1 MGLDGGGLREGS
13 SEVATREH
21 GHMDF
26 ELNDE
31 QRMTQEMVR
40 EFAEKEIMPLAAK
53 WDEQCEFPWD
63 VVHKLGELNLLGTI
77 FPQAYGGAGMDY
89 VTYALV
95 VEELS
100 RADGSV
106 GIIVASH
113 TSLCANHIYIA
124 GTEEQRRKYLGPLA
138 RGEKLGAWGLTEPN
152 AGSDASGT
160 QTTAVLD
167 GDAWVLNGS
176 KIFITQ
182 GSVAGIYVIMAATD
196 KAKKQ
201 HGISA
206 FIVERGTP
214 GLSAIPMKRKLGV
227 RASDTAQLTLDDVR
241 IPKASL
247 LGHLDEGFIDTLQVL
262 DGGRISI
269 AAMALGIG
277 HGAYEEGLK
286 YAKQREQFGQPI
298 ANFQAIQW
306 KLADM
311 ATELDAAR
319 LLILRAAWM
328 KDRGLRV
335 TKESAMAKLY
345 ASEAATRACNQALQI
360 HGGYGY
366 MQDYPIERYLRDA
379 KICEIGEGT
388 SEIQRL
394 LIARQLLRG

>member
-1 MGLDGGGLREGS
+1 
-13 SEVATREH
+13 
-21 GHMDF
+21 MDF
-26 ELNDE
+26 QLTDE
-31 QRMTQEMVR
+31 QRMMQQMVK
-40 EFAEKEIMPLAAK
+40 EFAENEIIPSAAR
-53 WDEQCEFPWD
+53 WDESCEFPWET
-63 VVHKLGELNLLGTI
+63 VRKLAELNLLGVV
-77 FPQAYGGAGMDY
+77 FPPSYGGAGLDY
-89 VTYALV
+89 VTYALII
-95 VEELS
+95 EELA
-100 RADGSV
+100 RADGSI

-113 TSLCANHIYIA
+113 TSLCANHIYSA
-124 GTEEQRRKYLGPLA
+124 GTEEQRQRYLVPLA
-138 RGEKLGAWGLTEPN
+138 KGEKLGAWGLTEPN
-152 AGSDASGT
+152 AGSDASGI

-182 GSVAGIYVIMAATD
+182 GSVADIYVIMAATD

-214 GLSAIPMKRKLGV
+214 GLSATPMKNKFGV
-227 RASDTAQLTLDDVR
+227 RASDTAQLTLDHVR
-241 IPKASL
+241 LSKDNL
-247 LGHLDEGFIDTLQVL
+247 LGRLNDGFVDTLQIL

-277 HGAYEEGLK
+277 RAAYEAGLQ
-286 YAKQREQFGQPI
+286 YAQQREQFGQPI

-319 LLILRAAWM
+319 LLIWRAAWL
-328 KDRGLRV
+328 KDQGRRV

-366 MQDYPIERYLRDA
+366 MKDYPVERYLRDA

-394 LIARQLLRG
+394 IIARQLLRSV

>member
-1 MGLDGGGLREGS
+1 
-13 SEVATREH
+13 
-21 GHMDF
+21 MDF
-26 ELNDE
+26 QLNDL
-31 QRMTQEMVR
+31 QRMTQHMIR
-40 EFAEKEIMPLAAK
+40 EFAAQEIMPYAAK
-53 WDEQCEFPWD
+53 WDEDCEFPRQ
-63 VVHKLGELNLLGTI
+63 VIRKLADLDLLGVI
-77 FPQAYGGAGMDY
+77 FPQTYGGAGLDY

-100 RADGSV
+100 RADGSI

-113 TSLCANHIYIA
+113 TSLCANHIYSA
-124 GTEEQRRKYLGPLA
+124 GTEEQRQRYLVPLA
-138 RGEKLGAWGLTEPN
+138 TGEKLGAWGLTEPN
-152 AGSDASGT
+152 AGSDASGM
-160 QTTAVLD
+160 QTVAVQD
-167 GDAWVLNGS
+167 GDDWVLNGA

-182 GSVAGIYVIMAATD
+182 GSVADIYVIMAVTD
-196 KAKKQ
+196 QGKKQ

-214 GLSAIPMKRKLGV
+214 GLSAMPMKNKLGV
-227 RASDTAQLTLDDVR
+227 RASDTAQLTLDGVR
-241 IPKASL
+241 LPQGNL
-247 LGHLDEGFIDTLQVL
+247 LGPLHQGFMDTLQVL

-277 HGAYEEGLK
+277 RGAFEEGLN
-286 YAKQREQFGQPI
+286 YAQQRQQFGQPL
-298 ANFQAIQW
+298 AHFQAIQW

-319 LLILRAAWM
+319 LLIWRAAWM
-328 KDRGLRV
+328 KDQGQRM

-366 MQDYPIERYLRDA
+366 MKDYPVERYLRDA

-394 LIARQLLRG
+394 IIARRLLSGQRVGS

>member
-1 MGLDGGGLREGS
+1 
-13 SEVATREH
+13 
-21 GHMDF
+21 MDF
-26 ELNDE
+26 RLTEA
-31 QRMTQEMVR
+31 QRMTQQLAR
-40 EFAEKEIMPLAAK
+40 DFAAKEIAPYAAE
-53 WDEQCEFPWD
+53 WDETCTFPWEA
-63 VVHKLGELNLLGTI
+63 VRKLADLNLLGII
-77 FPQAYGGAGMDY
+77 FPEADGGAGLDY
-89 VTYALV
+89 LSYALV
-95 VEELS
+95 LEELS
-100 RADGSV
+100 RIDGSI

-113 TSLCANHIYIA
+113 TSLCANHIYTA
-124 GTEEQRRKYLGPLA
+124 GSEAQRHRYLTPLA

-160 QTTAVLD
+160 QTTAVMD
-167 GDAWVLNGS
+167 GDEWVLNGS

-182 GSVAGIYVIMAATD
+182 GSVADIYVIMAATE
-196 KAKKQ
+196 KSQKQ

-206 FIVERGTP
+206 FILERGSP
-214 GLSAIPMKRKLGV
+214 GLSAIPMKNKLGV
-227 RASDTAQLTLDDVR
+227 RASDTAQLALDHVR
-241 IPKASL
+241 VPKENL
-247 LGHLDEGFIDTLQVL
+247 LGRINEGFIDTLTIL

-277 HGAYEEGLK
+277 RGAYEEALK
-286 YAKQREQFGQPI
+286 YAQQREQFGQPI
-298 ANFQAIQW
+298 AHFQAIQS

-328 KDRGLRV
+328 KDQGLRV
-335 TKESAMAKLY
+335 TKESAMAKVY

-366 MQDYPIERYLRDA
+366 MKDYPVERYLRDA

-394 LIARQLLRG
+394 IIARQLLDR

>member
-1 MGLDGGGLREGS
+1 
-13 SEVATREH
+13 V
-21 GHMDF
+21 DF
-26 ELNDE
+26 GLNDE
-31 QRMTQEMVR
+31 QRMTQQMVR
-40 EFAEKEIMPLAAK
+40 EFAEKEIAPFAAK
-53 WDEQCEFPWD
+53 WDEAAEFPWE
-63 VVHKLGELNLLGTI
+63 VVRKLATLNLLGTV
-77 FPQAYGGAGMDY
+77 FPQTYGGAGLDY

-95 VEELS
+95 VEELA
-100 RADGSV
+100 RVDGSI

-124 GTEEQRRKYLGPLA
+124 GSEEQRQTYLTPLA

-182 GSVAGIYVIMAATD
+182 GSVADIYVIMAATD

-214 GLSAIPMKRKLGV
+214 GLSAIPMKHKLGV
-227 RASDTAQLTLDDVR
+227 RASDTAQVILDNVR
-241 IPKASL
+241 IPAANL
-247 LGHLDEGFIDTLQVL
+247 LGHLNAGFIDTLQIL

-277 HGAYEEGLK
+277 RGAYEEGLK
-286 YAKQREQFGQPI
+286 YSKQREQFGQPI
-298 ANFQAIQW
+298 AHFQAIQW

-328 KDRGLRV
+328 KDHGLRV

-345 ASEAATRACNQALQI
+345 ASEAASRACNQALQI

-366 MQDYPIERYLRDA
+366 MQDYPVERYLRDA

-394 LIARQLLRG
+394 IIARQLLSG

>member
-1 MGLDGGGLREGS
+1 
-13 SEVATREH
+13 V
-21 GHMDF
+21 
-26 ELNDE
+26 
-31 QRMTQEMVR
+31 VR
-40 EFAEKEIMPLAAK
+40 
-53 WDEQCEFPWD
+53 
-63 VVHKLGELNLLGTI
+63 KLGHLNLLGTI
-77 FPQAYGGAGMDY
+77 FPQSYGGAGLDY

-100 RADGSV
+100 RGDGSI

-113 TSLCANHIYIA
+113 TSLCANHIYTA
-124 GTEEQRRKYLGPLA
+124 GTEEQRQKYLGPLA
-138 RGEKLGAWGLTEPN
+138 KGEKLGAWGLTEPN

-160 QTTAVLD
+160 QTTAVRD
-167 GDAWVLNGS
+167 GDSWVLNGS

-182 GSVAGIYVIMAATD
+182 GSVADIYVIMAATER
-196 KAKKQ
+196 AKKQ

-214 GLSAIPMKRKLGV
+214 GLSAIPMKHKFGV
-227 RASDTAQLTLDDVR
+227 RASDTAQLTLDNVR
-241 IPKASL
+241 IPHENL
-247 LGHLDEGFIDTLQVL
+247 LGRLHEGFIDTLKIL

-277 HGAYEEGLK
+277 RGAYEEGLK
-286 YAKQREQFGQPI
+286 YAQQREQFGQPI

-328 KDRGLRV
+328 TDRGLRV

-345 ASEAATRACNQALQI
+345 ASEAATRACNQAMQI

-366 MQDYPIERYLRDA
+366 MKDYPVERYLRDA

-394 LIARQLLRG
+394 IIARQLLHGRT

>member
-1 MGLDGGGLREGS
+1 
-13 SEVATREH
+13 
-21 GHMDF
+21 MDF
-26 ELNDE
+26 HLTDE
-31 QRMTQEMVR
+31 QVMTQQLVR
-40 EFAEKEIMPLAAK
+40 DFAEKEITPFAPR
-53 WDEQCEFPWD
+53 WDESCEFPWE
-63 VVHKLGELNLLGTI
+63 VVRKLATLNLLGTV
-77 FPQAYGGAGMDY
+77 FPQQYGGAGLDY
-89 VTYALV
+89 VTYALI
-95 VEELS
+95 VEELA

-113 TSLCANHIYIA
+113 TSLCANHIYTA
-124 GTEEQRRKYLGPLA
+124 GTEAQRQRFLTSLA

-167 GDAWVLNGS
+167 GDTWVLNGA

-182 GSVAGIYVIMAATD
+182 GSVADIYVIMAATD
-196 KAKKQ
+196 KTNKQ

-214 GLSAIPMKRKLGV
+214 GLSALPMKNKLGV
-227 RASDTAQLTLDDVR
+227 RASDTAQLTLEDVR
-241 IPKASL
+241 LPKENL
-247 LGHLDEGFIDTLQVL
+247 LGRLHNGFLDTLHIL

-277 HGAYEEGLK
+277 RGAYEEALK
-286 YAKQREQFGQPI
+286 YAQQREQFGQPI

-328 KDRGLRV
+328 KDQDRQV

-366 MQDYPIERYLRDA
+366 MKDYPVERYLRDA

-394 LIARQLLRG
+394 IIARQLLRRDT

>member
-1 MGLDGGGLREGS
+1 VFPWE
-13 SEVATREH
+13 A
-21 GHMDF
+21 
-26 ELNDE
+26 
-31 QRMTQEMVR
+31 VR
-40 EFAEKEIMPLAAK
+40 KLAA
-53 WDEQCEFPWD
+53 
-63 VVHKLGELNLLGTI
+63 LNLLGII
-77 FPQAYGGAGMDY
+77 FPQADGGAGLDY
-89 VTYALV
+89 MSYVLAI
-95 VEELS
+95 EELS
-100 RADGSV
+100 RIDGSI

-113 TSLCANHIYIA
+113 TSLCANHIYSVGSEA
-124 GTEEQRRKYLGPLA
+124 QRRRYLTPLA

-167 GDAWVLNGS
+167 GDEWALNGS

-182 GSVAGIYVIMAATD
+182 GSVADIYVIMAATE
-196 KAKKQ
+196 KSQKQ

-214 GLSAIPMKRKLGV
+214 GLSAIPMKNKFGV
-227 RASDTAQLTLDDVR
+227 RASDTAQITLDDVR
-241 IPKASL
+241 IPKENL
-247 LGHLDEGFIDTLQVL
+247 LGRVNEGFIDTLTIL
-262 DGGRISI
+262 DGGRLSI

-277 HGAYEEGLK
+277 RGAYEEALK
-286 YAKQREQFGQPI
+286 YAQQREQFGQPI
-298 ANFQAIQW
+298 AHFQAIQW

-328 KDRGLRV
+328 KDQGLRV
-335 TKESAMAKLY
+335 TKESAMAKMY

-366 MQDYPIERYLRDA
+366 MKDYPVERYLRDA

-394 LIARQLLRG
+394 IIARQLLKR

>member
-1 MGLDGGGLREGS
+1 
-13 SEVATREH
+13 
-21 GHMDF
+21 MDF
-26 ELNDE
+26 QVTDE
-31 QRMTQEMVR
+31 QRMAQQLAR
-40 EFAEKEIMPLAAK
+40 EFAAKEIAPYAAQ
-53 WDEQCEFPWD
+53 WDESCEFPWET
-63 VVHKLGELNLLGTI
+63 VRKLADLNLLGTV
-77 FPQAYGGAGMDY
+77 FPQAYGGAGLDY
-89 VTYALV
+89 VSYALV

-100 RADGSV
+100 RVDGSI

-113 TSLCANHIYIA
+113 TSLCSNHIYIA
-124 GTEEQRRKYLGPLA
+124 GTPAQQSRFLTLLA

-160 QTTAVLD
+160 QTSAILD
-167 GDAWVLNGS
+167 GDEWVLNGS

-182 GSVAGIYVIMAATD
+182 GSVADIYVLMAATD
-196 KAKKQ
+196 RTKQQ

-214 GLSAIPMKRKLGV
+214 GLSAIPMKNKFGV
-227 RASDTAQLTLDDVR
+227 RASDTAQLTLDSVR
-241 IPKASL
+241 IPKENL
-247 LGHLDEGFIDTLQVL
+247 LGQLNHGFIDTLKIL
-262 DGGRISI
+262 DGGRIGI

-277 HGAYEEGLK
+277 RGAYEEALK
-286 YAKQREQFGQPI
+286 YAQQRQQFGQPI
-298 ANFQAIQW
+298 AQFQAIQW

-319 LLILRAAWM
+319 LLVLRAAWL
-328 KDRGLRV
+328 KDQGMSV
-335 TKESAMAKLY
+335 TKEAAMAKLY

-366 MQDYPIERYLRDA
+366 MKDYPVERYLRDA

-394 LIARQLLRG
+394 VIARQLMNR

>member
-1 MGLDGGGLREGS
+1 
-13 SEVATREH
+13 
-21 GHMDF
+21 MDF
-26 ELNDE
+26 HLTDE
-31 QRMTQEMVR
+31 QVMTQQLVR
-40 EFAEKEIMPLAAK
+40 DFAEKEITPFAPR
-53 WDEQCEFPWD
+53 WDESCEFPWE
-63 VVHKLGELNLLGTI
+63 VVRKLATLNLLGTV
-77 FPQAYGGAGMDY
+77 FPQQYGGAGLDY
-89 VTYALV
+89 VTYALI
-95 VEELS
+95 VEELA

-113 TSLCANHIYIA
+113 TSLCANHIYTA
-124 GTEEQRRKYLGPLA
+124 GTEAQRQRFLTSLA

-167 GDAWVLNGS
+167 GDTWVLNGA

-182 GSVAGIYVIMAATD
+182 GSVADIYVIMAATD
-196 KAKKQ
+196 KTNKQ

-214 GLSAIPMKRKLGV
+214 GLSALPMKNKLGV
-227 RASDTAQLTLDDVR
+227 RASDTAQLTLADVR
-241 IPKASL
+241 LPKENL
-247 LGHLDEGFIDTLQVL
+247 LGRLHNGFLDTLHIL

-277 HGAYEEGLK
+277 RGAYEEALK
-286 YAKQREQFGQPI
+286 YAQQREQFGQPI

-328 KDRGLRV
+328 KDQDRQV

-366 MQDYPIERYLRDA
+366 MKDYPVERYLRDA

-394 LIARQLLRG
+394 IIARQLLRRDT

>member
-1 MGLDGGGLREGS
+1 
-13 SEVATREH
+13 
-21 GHMDF
+21 MDF
-26 ELNDE
+26 RLTEA
-31 QRMTQEMVR
+31 QRMAQQLAR
-40 EFAEKEIMPLAAK
+40 DFAAKEIAPYAAQ
-53 WDEQCEFPWD
+53 WDETCTFPWE
-63 VVHKLGELNLLGTI
+63 VVHKLADLNLLGII
-77 FPQAYGGAGMDY
+77 FPQADGGAGLDY
-89 VTYALV
+89 LSYALV
-95 VEELS
+95 LEELS
-100 RADGSV
+100 RIDGSI

-113 TSLCANHIYIA
+113 TSLCANHIYSMGSA
-124 GTEEQRRKYLGPLA
+124 AQRRRYLAPLA

-182 GSVAGIYVIMAATD
+182 GSVADIYVIMAATD
-196 KAKKQ
+196 ISRKQ

-206 FIVERGTP
+206 FVIERGSP
-214 GLSAIPMKRKLGV
+214 GLSAIPMKNKFGV
-227 RASDTAQLTLDDVR
+227 RASDTAQITLDNVR
-241 IPKASL
+241 VPKENL
-247 LGHLDEGFIDTLQVL
+247 LGRLHEGFIDALAIL

-277 HGAYEEGLK
+277 RGAYEEALR
-286 YAKQREQFGQPI
+286 YAQQRQQFGHPI
-298 ANFQAIQW
+298 AHFQAIQA

-328 KDRGLRV
+328 KDQGLAV

-366 MQDYPIERYLRDA
+366 MKDYPVERYLRDA

-394 LIARQLLRG
+394 IIARQLLKR

>member
-1 MGLDGGGLREGS
+1 
-13 SEVATREH
+13 
-21 GHMDF
+21 MDF
-26 ELNDE
+26 QLTDE
-31 QRMTQEMVR
+31 QRMTQQLAR
-40 EFAEKEIMPLAAK
+40 EFAEREIAPYAAR
-53 WDEQCEFPWD
+53 WDESCEFPWQ
-63 VVHKLGELNLLGTI
+63 VVRQLGDLNLLGSI
-77 FPQAYGGAGMDY
+77 FPQAYGGAALDY
-89 VTYALV
+89 VSYALV
-95 VEELS
+95 IEELS
-100 RADGSV
+100 RVDGSI

-113 TSLCANHIYIA
+113 TSLCSNHIYSV
-124 GTEEQRRKYLGPLA
+124 GTEEQRRRFLTPLA

-167 GDAWVLNGS
+167 GDEWVLNGS

-182 GSVAGIYVIMAATD
+182 GSVADVYVIMASTD
-196 KAKKQ
+196 KARKQ

-206 FIVERGTP
+206 FIVERDTS
-214 GLSAIPMKRKLGV
+214 GLTAIPMKNKFGV
-227 RASDTAQLTLDDVR
+227 RASDTAQLTLDSVR
-241 IPKASL
+241 IPKDNL
-247 LGHLDEGFIDTLQVL
+247 LGRVNEGFIDTLKIL

-277 HGAYEEGLK
+277 RGAYEEALH
-286 YAKQREQFGQPI
+286 YAQRREQFGQAI
-298 ANFQAIQW
+298 AHLQAIQW

-319 LLILRAAWM
+319 LLILRAAWL
-328 KDRGLRV
+328 KDQGQRV

-366 MQDYPIERYLRDA
+366 MKDYPVERYLRDA

-394 LIARQLLRG
+394 IIARQVLDR

>member
-1 MGLDGGGLREGS
+1 
-13 SEVATREH
+13 
-21 GHMDF
+21 MDF
-26 ELNDE
+26 QLTDE
-31 QRMTQEMVR
+31 QRMTQQLAR
-40 EFAEKEIMPLAAK
+40 EFAGKEIAPYAAQ
-53 WDEQCEFPWD
+53 WDESCEFPWEAIR
-63 VVHKLGELNLLGTI
+63 KLADLNLLGTI
-77 FPQAYGGAGMDY
+77 FPQAYGGAGLDY
-89 VTYALV
+89 VSYALV

-100 RADGSV
+100 RVDGSI

-113 TSLCANHIYIA
+113 TSLCSNHIYTA
-124 GTEEQRRKYLGPLA
+124 GTPAQQARFLSPLA

-160 QTTAVLD
+160 HTSAVLD
-167 GDAWVLNGS
+167 GDEWVLNGA

-182 GSVAGIYVIMAATD
+182 GSVADVYVLMAATD
-196 KAKKQ
+196 KSKKQ

-214 GLSAIPMKRKLGV
+214 GLSAVPMKNKFGV
-227 RASDTAQLTLDDVR
+227 RASDTAQLTLDNVR
-241 IPKASL
+241 ISKENL
-247 LGHLDEGFIDTLQVL
+247 LGQLNQGFIDTLNIL

-277 HGAYEEGLK
+277 RGAYEEALK
-286 YAKQREQFGQPI
+286 YAQQREQFGQPI
-298 ANFQAIQW
+298 AQFQAIQW

-319 LLILRAAWM
+319 LLILRAAWL
-328 KDRGLRV
+328 KDQGMRV

-366 MQDYPIERYLRDA
+366 MKDYPVERYLRDA

-394 LIARQLLRG
+394 IISRQLLSR

>member
-1 MGLDGGGLREGS
+1 
-13 SEVATREH
+13 
-21 GHMDF
+21 MDF
-26 ELNDE
+26 ELTDE
-31 QRMTQEMVR
+31 QQLTQQMVR
-40 EFAEKEIMPLAAK
+40 EFAEKEIAPWAAR

-63 VVHKLGELNLLGTI
+63 AVHKLGELNLLGTI
-77 FPQAYGGAGMDY
+77 FPQIYGGAGMDY
-89 VTYALV
+89 VTYAFI

-100 RADGSV
+100 RVDGSI

-113 TSLCANHIYIA
+113 TSLCANHIYTA
-124 GTEEQRRKYLGPLA
+124 GSEAQRQTYLIPLA
-138 RGEKLGAWGLTEPN
+138 KGEKLGAWGLTEPN

-160 QTTAVLD
+160 QTTAVQD

-182 GSVAGIYVIMAATD
+182 GSVADTYVIMAATD
-196 KAKKQ
+196 KSKKQ

-206 FIVERGTP
+206 FIIERGTA
-214 GLSAIPMKRKLGV
+214 GLSAIPMKHKLGV
-227 RASDTAQLTLDDVR
+227 RASDTAQLTLENVR
-241 IPKASL
+241 IPRENL
-247 LGHLDEGFIDTLQVL
+247 LGQLNEGFVDTLKIL

-269 AAMALGIG
+269 GAMALGIG
-277 HGAYEEGLK
+277 RGAYEEGLR
-286 YAKQREQFGQPI
+286 YSKQREQFGQPI
-298 ANFQAIQW
+298 SNFQAIQW

-319 LLILRAAWM
+319 LLLLRAAWM
-328 KDRGLRV
+328 KDRGLAV

-366 MQDYPIERYLRDA
+366 MNDYPVERYLRDA

-394 LIARQLLRG
+394 IIARQLLRG

>member
-1 MGLDGGGLREGS
+1 MNFQL
-13 SEVATREH
+13 T
-21 GHMDF
+21 
-26 ELNDE
+26 DE
-31 QRMTQEMVR
+31 QRMMQQMVK
-40 EFAEKEIMPLAAK
+40 EFAENEIIPSAAR
-53 WDEQCEFPWD
+53 WDESCEFPWET
-63 VVHKLGELNLLGTI
+63 VRKLAELNLLGVV
-77 FPQAYGGAGMDY
+77 FPPSYGGAGLDY
-89 VTYALV
+89 VTYALII
-95 VEELS
+95 EELA
-100 RADGSV
+100 RADGSI

-113 TSLCANHIYIA
+113 TSLCANHIYSA
-124 GTEEQRRKYLGPLA
+124 GTEEQRQRYLVPLA
-138 RGEKLGAWGLTEPN
+138 KGEKLGAWGLTEPN
-152 AGSDASGT
+152 AGSDASGI

-182 GSVAGIYVIMAATD
+182 GSVADIYVIMAATD

-214 GLSAIPMKRKLGV
+214 GLSATPMKNKLGV
-227 RASDTAQLTLDDVR
+227 RASDTAQLTLDHVR
-241 IPKASL
+241 LPKDNL
-247 LGHLDEGFIDTLQVL
+247 LGRLNEGFVDTLQIL

-277 HGAYEEGLK
+277 RAAYEAGLQ
-286 YAKQREQFGQPI
+286 YAQQREQFGQPI

-319 LLILRAAWM
+319 LLIWRAAWL
-328 KDRGLRV
+328 KDQGRRV

-366 MQDYPIERYLRDA
+366 MKDYPVERYLRDA

-394 LIARQLLRG
+394 IIARQLLRSV

>member
-1 MGLDGGGLREGS
+1 MGRGEMEKES
-13 SEVATREH
+13 AA
-21 GHMDF
+21 MDF
-26 ELNDE
+26 QLTDE
-31 QRMTQEMVR
+31 QRMTQQMVR
-40 EFAEKEIMPLAAK
+40 EFAEKEIAPYAAQ
-53 WDEQCEFPWD
+53 WDEHCEFPWEAIR
-63 VVHKLGELNLLGTI
+63 KLAELNLLGTI
-77 FPQAYGGAGMDY
+77 FPQEYGGAGLDY
-89 VTYALV
+89 VTYALA

-100 RADGSV
+100 RVDGSS

-113 TSLCANHIYIA
+113 TSLCANHIFTA
-124 GTEEQRRKYLGPLA
+124 GTEEQRQRYLVPLA

-160 QTTAVLD
+160 QTMAVVD

-182 GSVAGIYVIMAATD
+182 GSVADIYVIMAATD
-196 KAKKQ
+196 KSQKQ
-201 HGISA
+201 RGISA

-214 GLSAIPMKRKLGV
+214 GLSAIAMKNKFGV
-227 RASDTAQLTLDDVR
+227 RASDTAQLTLDAVR
-241 IPKASL
+241 LPKEHL
-247 LGHLDEGFIDTLQVL
+247 LGHVHEGFLDTLRIL

-277 HGAYEEGLK
+277 RGAFEEGLK
-286 YAKQREQFGQPI
+286 YAQQRQQFGQPI

-319 LLILRAAWM
+319 LLVLRAAWM
-328 KDRGLRV
+328 KDQGLRV
-335 TKESAMAKLY
+335 TKESAMAKLF
-345 ASEAATRACNQALQI
+345 ASEVATRACNQALQI

-366 MQDYPIERYLRDA
+366 MKDYPVERYLRDA
-379 KICEIGEGT
+379 KVCEIGEGT

-394 LIARQLLRG
+394 IIARQLLGKHGARSSR

>member
-1 MGLDGGGLREGS
+1 
-13 SEVATREH
+13 
-21 GHMDF
+21 MDF
-26 ELNDE
+26 QLTEA
-31 QRMTQEMVR
+31 QRMTQHMVR
-40 EFAEKEIMPLAAK
+40 EFAAKEIIPSAAR
-53 WDEQCEFPWD
+53 WDEACEFPRE
-63 VVHKLGELNLLGTI
+63 VIRKLAGLNLLGCI
-77 FPQAYGGAGMDY
+77 FPQKYGGAELDY
-89 VTYALV
+89 VTYALII
-95 VEELS
+95 EELS
-100 RADGSV
+100 RADGSI

-113 TSLCANHIYIA
+113 TSLCANHIYSV
-124 GTEEQRRKYLGPLA
+124 GTEAQRERYLAPLA

-160 QTTAVLD
+160 DTRAALD
-167 GDAWVLNGS
+167 GDEWVLNGA

-182 GSVAGIYVIMAATD
+182 GSVADIYVIMAATD
-196 KAKKQ
+196 KGKKQ

-206 FIVERGTP
+206 FLVERGTP
-214 GLSAIPMKRKLGV
+214 GLSAIAMKHKLGV
-227 RASDTAQLTLDDVR
+227 RASDTAQLALDNVR
-241 IPKASL
+241 LPKDNL
-247 LGHLDEGFIDTLQVL
+247 LGRLNQGFVDTLHIL

-277 HGAYEEGLK
+277 RAALEEGLK
-286 YAKQREQFGQPI
+286 YAQQREQFGQPI
-298 ANFQAIQW
+298 SNFQAIQW

-319 LLILRAAWM
+319 LLIWRAAWM
-328 KDRGLRV
+328 KDQGQRV

-366 MQDYPIERYLRDA
+366 MKDYPVERYLRDA

-394 LIARQLLRG
+394 IIARQLLGERSGPA

>member
-1 MGLDGGGLREGS
+1 
-13 SEVATREH
+13 
-21 GHMDF
+21 
-26 ELNDE
+26 
-31 QRMTQEMVR
+31 
-40 EFAEKEIMPLAAK
+40 
-53 WDEQCEFPWD
+53 
-63 VVHKLGELNLLGTI
+63 
-77 FPQAYGGAGMDY
+77 

-95 VEELS
+95 VEELA
-100 RADGSV
+100 RADGSI

-113 TSLCANHIYIA
+113 TSLCANHIYTA
-124 GTEEQRRKYLGPLA
+124 GTEEQRLRYLVPLA
-138 RGEKLGAWGLTEPN
+138 RGAKLGAWGLTEPN

-167 GDAWVLNGS
+167 GDEWVLNGA

-182 GSVAGIYVIMAATD
+182 GSVADIYVIMAATD
-196 KAKKQ
+196 REKKQ

-206 FIVERGTP
+206 FIVERDTRGF
-214 GLSAIPMKRKLGV
+214 SAIPMKNKLGV
-227 RASDTAQLTLDDVR
+227 RGSDTAQLTFDHVR
-241 IPKASL
+241 LPHENL
-247 LGHLDEGFIDTLQVL
+247 LGQLNQGFVDTLQIL

-277 HGAYEEGLK
+277 RGAFEEGLT
-286 YAKQREQFGQPI
+286 YAQQRQQFGQPI

-306 KLADM
+306 KVADM

-328 KDRGLRV
+328 RDQGRRV

-345 ASEAATRACNQALQI
+345 ASEAATRACNHALQI

-366 MQDYPIERYLRDA
+366 MKDYPVERYLRDA

-394 LIARQLLRG
+394 IIARQLLSGQWVSS

>member
-1 MGLDGGGLREGS
+1 
-13 SEVATREH
+13 
-21 GHMDF
+21 MDF
-26 ELNDE
+26 QLTEA
-31 QRMTQEMVR
+31 QRMTQQLVR
-40 EFAEKEIMPLAAK
+40 EFAAKEIAPHAAQ
-53 WDEQCEFPWD
+53 WDESCAFPWEA
-63 VVHKLGELNLLGTI
+63 VRKLADLNLLGII
-77 FPQAYGGAGMDY
+77 FPQADGGAGLDY
-89 VTYALV
+89 LSYALV
-95 VEELS
+95 IEELS
-100 RADGSV
+100 RIDGSI

-113 TSLCANHIYIA
+113 TSLCANHIYSVGSEA
-124 GTEEQRRKYLGPLA
+124 QRRRYLTPLA

-167 GDAWVLNGS
+167 GDEWVLNGS

-182 GSVAGIYVIMAATD
+182 GSVADIYVVMAAT
-196 KAKKQ
+196 AKTQKQ

-214 GLSAIPMKRKLGV
+214 GLSAIPMKHKFGV
-227 RASDTAQLTLDDVR
+227 RASDTAQLLFDNVR
-241 IPKASL
+241 IPEENL
-247 LGHLDEGFIDTLQVL
+247 LGRLNEGFIDTLTIL
-262 DGGRISI
+262 DGGRLSI

-277 HGAYEEGLK
+277 RGAYEEALK
-286 YAKQREQFGQPI
+286 YAHQREQFGQPI
-298 ANFQAIQW
+298 AHFQAIQW

-328 KDRGLRV
+328 KDQGMRV

-366 MQDYPIERYLRDA
+366 MKDYPVERYLRDA

-394 LIARQLLRG
+394 IIARQLLSL

>member
-1 MGLDGGGLREGS
+1 MDLRL
-13 SEVATREH
+13 T
-21 GHMDF
+21 
-26 ELNDE
+26 DE
-31 QRMTQEMVR
+31 QRMAQQLAR
-40 EFAEKEIMPLAAK
+40 EFAAKEVAPYAAQ
-53 WDEQCEFPWD
+53 WDESCEFPWET
-63 VVHKLGELNLLGTI
+63 VRKLADLNLLGTL
-77 FPQAYGGAGMDY
+77 FPQAYGGAGLDY
-89 VTYALV
+89 VSYALV

-100 RADGSV
+100 RVDGSI

-113 TSLCANHIYIA
+113 TSLCSNHIYIA
-124 GTEEQRRKYLGPLA
+124 GTPAQQGHFLTPLA

-160 QTTAVLD
+160 QTSAILD
-167 GDAWVLNGS
+167 GDEWVLNGS

-182 GSVAGIYVIMAATD
+182 GSVADIYVLMAATD
-196 KAKKQ
+196 KTKQQ

-214 GLSAIPMKRKLGV
+214 GLSAIPMKNKFGV
-227 RASDTAQLTLDDVR
+227 RASDTAQLTLDNVH
-241 IPKASL
+241 IPKENL
-247 LGHLDEGFIDTLQVL
+247 LGQLNHGFIDTLKIL
-262 DGGRISI
+262 DGGRIGI

-277 HGAYEEGLK
+277 RGAYEEALK
-286 YAKQREQFGQPI
+286 YAQQRQQFGQPI
-298 ANFQAIQW
+298 AQFQAIQW

-319 LLILRAAWM
+319 LLVLRAAWL
-328 KDRGLRV
+328 KDQRMSV

-366 MQDYPIERYLRDA
+366 MKDYPVERYLRDA

-394 LIARQLLRG
+394 VIARQLMNR

>member
-1 MGLDGGGLREGS
+1 
-13 SEVATREH
+13 
-21 GHMDF
+21 MD
-26 ELNDE
+26 LQLTDE
-31 QRMTQEMVR
+31 QRMTQQMVR
-40 EFAEKEIMPLAAK
+40 EFAEKEIAPYAAR
-53 WDEQCEFPWD
+53 WDEKCEFPWEATR
-63 VVHKLGELNLLGTI
+63 KLAELNLLGTI
-77 FPQAYGGAGMDY
+77 FPQAYGGAGLDY

-100 RADGSV
+100 RVDGSI

-113 TSLCANHIYIA
+113 TSLCANHIYTA
-124 GTEEQRRKYLGPLA
+124 GTEEQRRRYLAPLA
-138 RGEKLGAWGLTEPN
+138 QGEKLGAWGLTEPN

-182 GSVAGIYVIMAATD
+182 GSVADIYVIMAATD
-196 KAKKQ
+196 TSQKQ

-214 GLSAIPMKRKLGV
+214 GLSAIPMKNKFGV
-227 RASDTAQLTLDDVR
+227 RASDTAQLTLDGVR
-241 IPKASL
+241 LPKEYL
-247 LGHLDEGFIDTLQVL
+247 LGRLHEGFLDTLRIL

-277 HGAYEEGLK
+277 RGAFEEGLK
-286 YAKQREQFGQPI
+286 YAQQRQQFGQPV

-319 LLILRAAWM
+319 LLVLRAAWM
-328 KDRGLRV
+328 KDQGLRV

-366 MQDYPIERYLRDA
+366 MKDYPVERYLRDA
-379 KICEIGEGT
+379 KVCEIGEGT

-394 LIARQLLRG
+394 IIARQLLSARRDVLATRES